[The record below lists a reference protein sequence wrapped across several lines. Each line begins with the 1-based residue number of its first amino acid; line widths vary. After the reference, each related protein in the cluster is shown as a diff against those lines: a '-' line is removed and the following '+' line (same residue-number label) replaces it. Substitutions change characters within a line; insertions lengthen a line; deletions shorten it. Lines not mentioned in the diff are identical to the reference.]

1 MARRKKQNESFL
13 ETLMGA
19 PWQMSVVVGVA
30 VFIGLKW
37 ILPFIGTDNML
48 LKPIAQALA
57 GMAWLISGFF
67 FLIGALVFVKTKAS
81 TRSQASTTFP
91 KSKVGDTALSSQQP
105 SWAKYAANGG
115 TESSVGENPV
125 RRVPLGEPL
134 EDPAV
139 VGSGERHAIIDP
151 LSEIESALH
160 YRREPSG
167 VPPEK
172 PMEWSI
178 DVICEIE
185 WKRFE
190 DVCQKFYETR
200 GIRSE
205 TTVLGADGG
214 IDIRLYQDGSGQAT
228 SIVQC
233 KAWGERIVGVKP
245 VRELLGV
252 MTHERISKAFFMTS
266 GQFSGD
272 AKEVAT
278 GNCITLIDGEMLLMM
293 IKRLPETDQKSL
305 LSFAVEGDYKTP
317 TCPTCGIKMKRVSGK
332 ASRPDFWGCHNYP
345 RCRQMLGIRRN
356 A

>member
-30 VFIGLKW
+30 AFIGLKW
-37 ILPFIGTDNML
+37 ILPFIGTDNMF

-81 TRSQASTTFP
+81 TRSQASTTFTRP
-91 KSKVGDTALSSQQP
+91 KVGDTTLSSQPP
-105 SWAKYAANGG
+105 SWAKYATNGG
-115 TESSVGENPV
+115 TEPCVDEI
-125 RRVPLGEPL
+125 PLKRGPLREPL
-134 EDPAV
+134 EEPTV
-139 VGSGERHAIIDP
+139 VGSVKMPAIVDP
-151 LSEIESALH
+151 LSEIESLH

-178 DVICEIE
+178 DVIREIE
-185 WKRFE
+185 WRRFE
-190 DVCQKFYETR
+190 DICQKFYETR

-205 TTVLGADGG
+205 TTPLGADGG
-214 IDIRLYQDGSGQAT
+214 IDIRLYQDGSGQAA

-252 MTHERISKAFFMTS
+252 MTHERIGKAFFMTS

-272 AKEVAT
+272 AKEVAKS
-278 GNCITLIDGEMLLMM
+278 NCITLIDGEMLLMM

-317 TCPTCGIKMKRVSGK
+317 TCPTCGIKMKRISGK

-345 RCRQMLGIRRN
+345 HCRQMLGIRRN
-356 A
+356 S